1 MNSNP
6 GLKLQSC
13 CSGSAAEPTAFGS
26 PGEGLWNPWG
36 GCRTPPGWEAVHT
49 QGVDTLPSKG
59 NTWVFSPKGTKVTQT
74 FCPLLSGTPPGNDSF
89 YRPSLT
95 SPARQAHKSTTPTPV
110 LAQCLTKPRT
120 FSPQAEPLPF
130 AKSMRNIWSLARNYS
145 SVTEHSNPK
154 MRPSCRCS
162 AQLSQHWSFRATELL
177 NWCYSQEV

>member
-1 MNSNP
+1 M
-6 GLKLQSC
+6 LRLSC
-13 CSGSAAEPTAFGS
+13 RAHSFWE
-26 PGEGLWNPWG
+26 PWG
-36 GCRTPPGWEAVHT
+36 RALKSLRRLQDPSGLGSRSHTGCGHPPFQREHLSV
-49 QGVDTLPSKG
+49 QSQRNKG
-59 NTWVFSPKGTKVTQT
+59 DPDILSPA
-74 FCPLLSGTPPGNDSF
+74 PLLSGTPPGNDSF

-162 AQLSQHWSFRATELL
+162 AQLSQH
-177 NWCYSQEV
+177 